1 MVADNTKSTRI
12 QEDQALVE
20 EAKKGDQK
28 AFAVLMDRYKV
39 PIHFMILKMVNNKED
54 ADDLTI
60 EAFGKAFSNLEK
72 YNPNFAFSTWLF
84 KIAVNNAIDF
94 IRKKRLSTLSMDKP
108 INGEDGADFS
118 LNIASTRLD
127 PEEEFIKSQRKKLTN
142 EVVDKLMPKYR
153 SLIKLRYF
161 DEFSYDEISQELSL
175 PLGTVKAQ
183 LFRAKELLYNILKN
197 DKSNY

>member
-1 MVADNTKSTRI
+1 MVADNTKSARI

-20 EAKKGDQK
+20 EAKGGDQK
-28 AFAVLMDRYKV
+28 AYGTLMERYKV
-39 PIHFMILKMVNNKED
+39 PIHFMILKMVNNKDD

-94 IRKKRLSTLSMDKP
+94 IRKKRLNTLSMDKP
-108 INGEDGADFS
+108 IDGENGADFS
-118 LNIASTRLD
+118 LNIASNQLD

-161 DEFSYDEISQELSL
+161 DEYSYDEISQELSL

-197 DKSNY
+197 DKSKY

>member
-1 MVADNTKSTRI
+1 MVADNTKSARI
-12 QEDQALVE
+12 IEDQTLVE
-20 EAKKGDQK
+20 KAKDGDQK
-28 AFAVLMDRYKV
+28 AYASLMDRYKV
-39 PIHFMILKMVNNKED
+39 PIHFMVLKMVNNKED

-94 IRKKRLSTLSMDKP
+94 IRKKRLTTLSMDKP
-108 INGEDGADFS
+108 ISNDGTEYS
-118 LNIASTRLD
+118 LNIPSSRLD

-161 DEFSYDEISQELSL
+161 DEFTYDEISQELSL

-197 DKSNY
+197 DKGKY

>member
-28 AFAVLMDRYKV
+28 AFALLMDRYKV

>member
-1 MVADNTKSTRI
+1 MVADNTKSARI

-20 EAKKGDQK
+20 KAKKGDQK
-28 AFAVLMDRYKV
+28 AYAALMERYKV

-94 IRKKRLSTLSMDKP
+94 IRKKRLNTLSMDKP
-108 INGEDGADFS
+108 INSEDGTEFS
-118 LNIASTRLD
+118 LNIASSRLD
-127 PEEEFIKSQRKKLTN
+127 PEEEYIKSQRKKLTN

-161 DEFSYDEISQELSL
+161 DEYSYDEISQELSL

-183 LFRAKELLYNILKN
+183 LFRAKELLYNILKTN
-197 DKSNY
+197 KGDY